1 MKIQLKQAYSFYQ
14 LGSRSNQEDARYPDS
29 DKPEMK
35 APFFV
40 VCDGVGGSDKGEVA
54 SGTVCRSFA
63 RSLENFDFSKEFT
76 EADFDRVL
84 AQAYADLEAVATDEN
99 RDMATTLTFVAFHA
113 KGCFIAHIGDSRVY
127 YVRKDKGIVYRTEDH
142 SLVNALVKNGCITEE
157 EALTHP
163 DRNVITRAMGVKQGD
178 KDYAKATLHN
188 VSNVQPGDYVF
199 LCSDGVL
206 KNVTDQSIIDILS
219 SVASDE
225 EKRAL
230 QEWIAASEGHAALY
244 EEIRKDFKEGRRRRL
259 YTREEVEM
267 QLAKFHRR
275 NRNRKLWLIRRVGY
289 AAAVVLVV
297 GVAFCVSLYMKQP
310 AEKMAAVE
318 VTSVPEAGAQLILS
332 SGELVDLDDRQE
344 FAEENVRITRQHK
357 ELTYLNQDTVR
368 EREVRY
374 NTLVIPRGGDFKVT
388 LADGTIVWLNSCTRL
403 RYPLDFKGDVREV
416 FLEGEAYFEVAKD
429 AKHPFVVRTAD
440 VDVRVL
446 GTRFNLSAYEDDA
459 LVSTT
464 LEEGSVEVSTPLGK
478 QVIRPN
484 EQLVFNVK
492 EGKVDCRDVDASVY
506 SAWKDGMF
514 VFEDETLE
522 RIMKRLQMWY
532 DVEVFFSS
540 EDVKSCRFTG
550 DLKRYDDFSRIVR
563 MIEEVAGVSI
573 QINGNCIIIGTK

>member
-1 MKIQLKQAYSFYQ
+1 MTKY
-14 LGSRSNQEDARYPDS
+14 
-29 DKPEMK
+29 
-35 APFFV
+35 
-40 VCDGVGGSDKGEVA
+40 
-54 SGTVCRSFA
+54 
-63 RSLENFDFSKEFT
+63 
-76 EADFDRVL
+76 
-84 AQAYADLEAVATDEN
+84 
-99 RDMATTLTFVAFHA
+99 
-113 KGCFIAHIGDSRVY
+113 
-127 YVRKDKGIVYRTEDH
+127 
-142 SLVNALVKNGCITEE
+142 EE
-157 EALTHP
+157 EF
-163 DRNVITRAMGVKQGD
+163 K
-178 KDYAKATLHN
+178 
-188 VSNVQPGDYVF
+188 
-199 LCSDGVL
+199 
-206 KNVTDQSIIDILS
+206 
-219 SVASDE
+219 VARWMAEDLAGMLPDE

-275 NRNRKLWLIRRVGY
+275 NRNRKLCLIRRVGY

-506 SAWKDGMF
+506 SAWKDRMF
-514 VFEDETLE
+514 IFEDETLE

-540 EDVKSCRFTG
+540 EEVKSCRFTG

>member
-1 MKIQLKQAYSFYQ
+1 MTKY
-14 LGSRSNQEDARYPDS
+14 
-29 DKPEMK
+29 
-35 APFFV
+35 
-40 VCDGVGGSDKGEVA
+40 
-54 SGTVCRSFA
+54 
-63 RSLENFDFSKEFT
+63 
-76 EADFDRVL
+76 
-84 AQAYADLEAVATDEN
+84 
-99 RDMATTLTFVAFHA
+99 
-113 KGCFIAHIGDSRVY
+113 
-127 YVRKDKGIVYRTEDH
+127 
-142 SLVNALVKNGCITEE
+142 EE
-157 EALTHP
+157 EFKVARWMAEDL
-163 DRNVITRAMGVKQGD
+163 AG
-178 KDYAKATLHN
+178 TL
-188 VSNVQPGDYVF
+188 P
-199 LCSDGVL
+199 
-206 KNVTDQSIIDILS
+206 
-219 SVASDE
+219 DE

-344 FAEENVRITRQHK
+344 FAEENVRITRQYK

-506 SAWKDGMF
+506 SAWKDRMF
-514 VFEDETLE
+514 IFEDETLE

-550 DLKRYDDFSRIVR
+550 DLKRYDDFSRIVW
-563 MIEEVAGVSI
+563 MIEEVAGVSM
-573 QINGNCIIIGTK
+573 QISGNNIVIGTK

>member
-1 MKIQLKQAYSFYQ
+1 MTKY
-14 LGSRSNQEDARYPDS
+14 
-29 DKPEMK
+29 
-35 APFFV
+35 
-40 VCDGVGGSDKGEVA
+40 
-54 SGTVCRSFA
+54 
-63 RSLENFDFSKEFT
+63 
-76 EADFDRVL
+76 
-84 AQAYADLEAVATDEN
+84 
-99 RDMATTLTFVAFHA
+99 
-113 KGCFIAHIGDSRVY
+113 
-127 YVRKDKGIVYRTEDH
+127 
-142 SLVNALVKNGCITEE
+142 EE
-157 EALTHP
+157 EF
-163 DRNVITRAMGVKQGD
+163 K
-178 KDYAKATLHN
+178 
-188 VSNVQPGDYVF
+188 
-199 LCSDGVL
+199 
-206 KNVTDQSIIDILS
+206 
-219 SVASDE
+219 VARWMAEDLAGMLPDE

-344 FAEENVRITRQHK
+344 LAEENVRITRQHK

>member
-1 MKIQLKQAYSFYQ
+1 MTKY
-14 LGSRSNQEDARYPDS
+14 
-29 DKPEMK
+29 
-35 APFFV
+35 
-40 VCDGVGGSDKGEVA
+40 
-54 SGTVCRSFA
+54 
-63 RSLENFDFSKEFT
+63 
-76 EADFDRVL
+76 
-84 AQAYADLEAVATDEN
+84 
-99 RDMATTLTFVAFHA
+99 
-113 KGCFIAHIGDSRVY
+113 
-127 YVRKDKGIVYRTEDH
+127 
-142 SLVNALVKNGCITEE
+142 EE
-157 EALTHP
+157 EF
-163 DRNVITRAMGVKQGD
+163 K
-178 KDYAKATLHN
+178 
-188 VSNVQPGDYVF
+188 
-199 LCSDGVL
+199 
-206 KNVTDQSIIDILS
+206 
-219 SVASDE
+219 VARWMAEDLAGMLPDE

-344 FAEENVRITRQHK
+344 FAEENVRITRQYK

-374 NTLVIPRGGDFKVT
+374 NTLVISRGGDFKVT

-540 EDVKSCRFTG
+540 EEVKSCRFTG
-550 DLKRYDDFSRIVR
+550 DLKRYDDFSRIVW

-573 QINGNCIIIGTK
+573 QISGNNIVIGTK

>member
-1 MKIQLKQAYSFYQ
+1 MTKY
-14 LGSRSNQEDARYPDS
+14 
-29 DKPEMK
+29 
-35 APFFV
+35 
-40 VCDGVGGSDKGEVA
+40 
-54 SGTVCRSFA
+54 
-63 RSLENFDFSKEFT
+63 
-76 EADFDRVL
+76 
-84 AQAYADLEAVATDEN
+84 
-99 RDMATTLTFVAFHA
+99 
-113 KGCFIAHIGDSRVY
+113 
-127 YVRKDKGIVYRTEDH
+127 
-142 SLVNALVKNGCITEE
+142 EE
-157 EALTHP
+157 EF
-163 DRNVITRAMGVKQGD
+163 K
-178 KDYAKATLHN
+178 
-188 VSNVQPGDYVF
+188 
-199 LCSDGVL
+199 
-206 KNVTDQSIIDILS
+206 
-219 SVASDE
+219 VARWMAEDLAGMLPDE

-244 EEIRKDFKEGRRRRL
+244 EEIRKDFKEGRRRGL

-344 FAEENVRITRQHK
+344 LAEENVRITRQHK

-522 RIMKRLQMWY
+522 RIMRRLQMWY

>member
-1 MKIQLKQAYSFYQ
+1 MTKY
-14 LGSRSNQEDARYPDS
+14 
-29 DKPEMK
+29 
-35 APFFV
+35 
-40 VCDGVGGSDKGEVA
+40 
-54 SGTVCRSFA
+54 
-63 RSLENFDFSKEFT
+63 
-76 EADFDRVL
+76 
-84 AQAYADLEAVATDEN
+84 
-99 RDMATTLTFVAFHA
+99 
-113 KGCFIAHIGDSRVY
+113 
-127 YVRKDKGIVYRTEDH
+127 
-142 SLVNALVKNGCITEE
+142 EE
-157 EALTHP
+157 EFKVARWMAEDL
-163 DRNVITRAMGVKQGD
+163 AG
-178 KDYAKATLHN
+178 TL
-188 VSNVQPGDYVF
+188 P
-199 LCSDGVL
+199 
-206 KNVTDQSIIDILS
+206 
-219 SVASDE
+219 DE

-344 FAEENVRITRQHK
+344 LAEENVRITRQHK

>member
-1 MKIQLKQAYSFYQ
+1 MTKY
-14 LGSRSNQEDARYPDS
+14 
-29 DKPEMK
+29 
-35 APFFV
+35 
-40 VCDGVGGSDKGEVA
+40 
-54 SGTVCRSFA
+54 
-63 RSLENFDFSKEFT
+63 
-76 EADFDRVL
+76 
-84 AQAYADLEAVATDEN
+84 
-99 RDMATTLTFVAFHA
+99 
-113 KGCFIAHIGDSRVY
+113 
-127 YVRKDKGIVYRTEDH
+127 
-142 SLVNALVKNGCITEE
+142 EE
-157 EALTHP
+157 EFKVARWMAEDL
-163 DRNVITRAMGVKQGD
+163 AG
-178 KDYAKATLHN
+178 TL
-188 VSNVQPGDYVF
+188 P
-199 LCSDGVL
+199 
-206 KNVTDQSIIDILS
+206 
-219 SVASDE
+219 DE

>member
-1 MKIQLKQAYSFYQ
+1 MTKY
-14 LGSRSNQEDARYPDS
+14 
-29 DKPEMK
+29 
-35 APFFV
+35 
-40 VCDGVGGSDKGEVA
+40 
-54 SGTVCRSFA
+54 
-63 RSLENFDFSKEFT
+63 
-76 EADFDRVL
+76 
-84 AQAYADLEAVATDEN
+84 
-99 RDMATTLTFVAFHA
+99 
-113 KGCFIAHIGDSRVY
+113 
-127 YVRKDKGIVYRTEDH
+127 
-142 SLVNALVKNGCITEE
+142 EE
-157 EALTHP
+157 EFKVARWMAEDL
-163 DRNVITRAMGVKQGD
+163 AG
-178 KDYAKATLHN
+178 TL
-188 VSNVQPGDYVF
+188 P
-199 LCSDGVL
+199 
-206 KNVTDQSIIDILS
+206 
-219 SVASDE
+219 DE

-344 FAEENVRITRQHK
+344 LAEENVRITRQHK

-532 DVEVFFSS
+532 DVEVFWENPSLKEVTFSG
-540 EDVKSCRFTG
+540 RMR
-550 DLKRYDDFSRIVR
+550 RYDDFSRVVEILEMTGNVR
-563 MIEEVAGVSI
+563 FDIRGSAIFIRG
-573 QINGNCIIIGTK
+573 K

>member
-84 AQAYADLEAVATDEN
+84 AQAYADLEVVATDEN

-225 EKRAL
+225 EKRAIFAEMSASSDDNNTAIFVQVDTVERGEEDKVAAPAVPNKTVMVEAVRTMPTATVAN
-230 QEWIAASEGHAALY
+230 QEKRKKNNMPLIVTIVVAVVVALAAGAYFLLGSSDEESNPASSQREREGEDVSLIERITGEEDAGAAAG
-244 EEIRKDFKEGRRRRL
+244 EAA
-259 YTREEVEM
+259 REEADEEGNLLGNLLGGNGAESVSARPA
-267 QLAKFHRR
+267 QFPGGRDAL
-275 NRNRKLWLIRRVGY
+275 NR
-289 AAAVVLVV
+289 
-297 GVAFCVSLYMKQP
+297 FF
-310 AEKMAAVE
+310 AEKMKYPEEALKKRIEGE
-318 VTSVPEAGAQLILS
+318 VK
-332 SGELVDLDDRQE
+332 
-344 FAEENVRITRQHK
+344 VRI
-357 ELTYLNQDTVR
+357 EID
-368 EREVRY
+368 
-374 NTLVIPRGGDFKVT
+374 D
-388 LADGTIVWLNSCTRL
+388 DGIV
-403 RYPLDFKGDVREV
+403 
-416 FLEGEAYFEVAKD
+416 KD
-429 AKHPFVVRTAD
+429 AKAEGLAPKVLAEEAERLCMKLPRFIPATDNKGEKIDSEMDVVVRFKLP
-440 VDVRVL
+440 R
-446 GTRFNLSAYEDDA
+446 
-459 LVSTT
+459 
-464 LEEGSVEVSTPLGK
+464 TP
-478 QVIRPN
+478 QQPRPN
-484 EQLVFNVK
+484 Q
-492 EGKVDCRDVDASVY
+492 GH
-506 SAWKDGMF
+506 GM
-514 VFEDETLE
+514 
-522 RIMKRLQMWY
+522 
-532 DVEVFFSS
+532 S
-540 EDVKSCRFTG
+540 ELPV
-550 DLKRYDDFSRIVR
+550 
-563 MIEEVAGVSI
+563 
-573 QINGNCIIIGTK
+573 GTI

>member
-1 MKIQLKQAYSFYQ
+1 MA
-14 LGSRSNQEDARYPDS
+14 ED
-29 DKPEMK
+29 
-35 APFFV
+35 
-40 VCDGVGGSDKGEVA
+40 
-54 SGTVCRSFA
+54 
-63 RSLENFDFSKEFT
+63 
-76 EADFDRVL
+76 L
-84 AQAYADLEAVATDEN
+84 AGML
-99 RDMATTLTFVAFHA
+99 
-113 KGCFIAHIGDSRVY
+113 
-127 YVRKDKGIVYRTEDH
+127 
-142 SLVNALVKNGCITEE
+142 
-157 EALTHP
+157 P
-163 DRNVITRAMGVKQGD
+163 
-178 KDYAKATLHN
+178 
-188 VSNVQPGDYVF
+188 
-199 LCSDGVL
+199 
-206 KNVTDQSIIDILS
+206 
-219 SVASDE
+219 DE

-374 NTLVIPRGGDFKVT
+374 NTLVISRGGDFKVT

-446 GTRFNLSAYEDDA
+446 GTRFNLSAYEE
-459 LVSTT
+459 VSNNVKDVLKILNTANDT
-464 LEEGSVEVSTPLGK
+464 LEKLQNPLRLFLGNEEDEPANGYGDFAIYAQK
-478 QVIRPN
+478 QLVTEN
-484 EQLVFNVK
+484 EQVYYGIAEQDYYTNCLRIDQIYSNVQ
-492 EGKVDCRDVDASVY
+492 S
-506 SAWKDGMF
+506 
-514 VFEDETLE
+514 TLGQ
-522 RIMKRLQMWY
+522 I
-532 DVEVFFSS
+532 V
-540 EDVKSCRFTG
+540 T
-550 DLKRYDDFSRIVR
+550 DF
-563 MIEEVAGVSI
+563 A
-573 QINGNCIIIGTK
+573 